1 MQQPLYFD
9 NSSSRSQYE
18 GSDTDDSTRLS
29 DTDLTDL
36 GSDNSDNK
44 PSPEE
49 YVQSY
54 YSINEAELSKQ
65 SYAKSTTRAL
75 EYLEEQ

>member
-29 DTDLTDL
+29 DLTDL